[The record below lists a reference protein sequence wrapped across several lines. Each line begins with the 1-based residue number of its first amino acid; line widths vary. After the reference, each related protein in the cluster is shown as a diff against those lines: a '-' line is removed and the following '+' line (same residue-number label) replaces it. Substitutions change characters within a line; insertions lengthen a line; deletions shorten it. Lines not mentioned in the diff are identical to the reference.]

1 MALRR
6 TNSLLILFL
15 LLASPAVRGQET
27 RTENQPASTAAA
39 NQTPS
44 PTAAGHDSSAKRFAL
59 DIWSDQK
66 AIWTSPF
73 RMNRRQLLTVALPI
87 GAVTAGLIA
96 TDKQTAAWLPNTPGQ
111 LSWSDA
117 ISAAGPIYL
126 VGGIGG
132 GSLIVGKTRDKPDV
146 LQMGRNSVE
155 AVVDAVI
162 VSSVMKLAAGRERP
176 DQNEGLGRFW
186 KGSDSFPSGHS
197 MDSWAVAAAVAHS
210 RGCPKW
216 LAISSYAV
224 AAAVSVSRYTAHR
237 HFPSDIFV
245 GSAFGIMIGRYVAER
260 PRP

>member
-6 TNSLLILFL
+6 TCSLLIFVL
-15 LLASPAVRGQET
+15 LLASPAIRGQDAKP
-27 RTENQPASTAAA
+27 ENQSAPATAA
-39 NQTPS
+39 NQAP
-44 PTAAGHDSSAKRFAL
+44 PPAAGHDSAAKRFAL
-59 DIWSDQK
+59 DIWKDQK

-73 RMNRRQLLTVALPI
+73 RMNRRQLLTVAVPL

-96 TDKQTAAWLPNTPGQ
+96 TDKETSGWISNTSSQ
-111 LSWSDA
+111 LEWSNA
-117 ISAAGPIYL
+117 ISTAGPIYL
-126 VGGIGG
+126 VGGVGG
-132 GSLIVGKTRDKPDV
+132 GSLIVGKTRDKPEV
-146 LQMGRNSVE
+146 LQIGRNSVE

-176 DQNEGLGRFW
+176 DQNDGQGRFW
-186 KGSDSFPSGHS
+186 KGSNSFPSGHS

-224 AAAVSVSRYTAHR
+224 AAAVSISRYTAHR

-245 GSAFGIMIGRYVAER
+245 GSAFGIMIGHYVAAR